1 MNQFY
6 RFRFLACCFLLT
18 LFFMPPSVGAQQV
31 APFKNGDKIVFMGN
45 SITDGGHYHSYV
57 WLYYMTHFPA
67 MRIEI
72 VNAGIGGDVCRQMLE
87 RLDDEVFSKNPSV
100 MTFTFGMN
108 DTGYQNLSP
117 SKADSVYVAKVG
129 ESLKYFKLVE
139 VELNKHPEVKKIML
153 ASPPYDETSKI
164 KSTPLLK
171 KNAAI
176 LTLVAEQRDA
186 ATRNGWGFIDF
197 NTPMLL
203 INQRGQQ
210 TDSTFTMESPDRIHP
225 SNDGQMVMAY
235 TFLNAQGLAGQKV
248 ADAVVSSKAKK
259 IEKCN
264 NCSLAN
270 LASDGNRVSFDYL
283 ARSLPYPLDTIP
295 GGFGKP
301 ARSQADALKL
311 ISFTNDYNQEI
322 ISVKGLKDT
331 SAYNLTIDKKT
342 IGQWTGADFAKGIN
356 LALITST
363 PQYQQALA
371 VMQLNEERWT
381 IERRLREYYWLQYS
395 ILKPKGL
402 LFNDAESTMDSLQKY
417 AKKDFFVAV
426 TIPTY
431 QKARFKVVRDA
442 WKMEMDLLTDEIYK
456 VNQPTLH
463 HFEITLCN

>member
-1 MNQFY
+1 MNHFY
-6 RFRFLACCFLLT
+6 FFRFFACCFLLS
-18 LFFMPPSVGAQQV
+18 LFFTPPPVAAQQV
-31 APFKNGDKIVFMGN
+31 LPFKNGDKVVFMGN
-45 SITDGGHYHSYV
+45 SITDGGRYHSYI

-67 MRIEI
+67 SRIEI

-87 RLDDEVFSKNPSV
+87 RLDDEVFSKNPSI

-108 DTGYQNLSP
+108 DTGYQNYP
-117 SKADSVYVAKVG
+117 PAKADSVYAAKVG
-129 ESLKYFKLVE
+129 ESLKYFKLIE
-139 VELNKHPEVKKIML
+139 AELNKHPGVKKIML

-164 KSTPLLK
+164 KSAPLLK

-176 LTLVAEQRDA
+176 LTLVAEQRNA
-186 ATRNGWGFIDF
+186 AKRNGWGFIDF
-197 NTPMLL
+197 NSPMLL

-235 TFLNAQGLAGQKV
+235 TFLKAQGLAGQKV
-248 ADAVVSSKAKK
+248 ADAVINSKVKK
-259 IEKCN
+259 IEKCD

-270 LASDGNRVSFDYL
+270 LVTGSNQVSFDYL

-295 GGFGKP
+295 GGFGRP
-301 ARSQADALKL
+301 ARSQADVLKL
-311 ISFTNDYNQEI
+311 ISFTDDYNQEV

-331 SAYNLTIDKKT
+331 SGYRVSIDKKA
-342 IGQWTGADFAKGIN
+342 IGQWSGADLGKGIN

-371 VMQLNEERWT
+371 VMQLNEERWA

-402 LFNDAESTMDSLQKY
+402 LFNDTESTMDSLQKY
-417 AKKDFFVAV
+417 AKKDFFVAI

-431 QKARFKVVRDA
+431 QKARFKIVRDA
-442 WKMEMDLLTDEIYK
+442 WKKEMDLLTDEIYK

-463 HFEITLCN
+463 HFEITLVN

>member
-1 MNQFY
+1 MSQFY
-6 RFRFLACCFLLT
+6 PFRTFVCCFLSS
-18 LFFMPPSVGAQQV
+18 LFFMPPSVAAQQV
-31 APFKNGDKIVFMGN
+31 LPFKNGDKIVFMGN
-45 SITDGGHYHSYV
+45 SITDGGHYHSYI
-57 WLYYMTHFPA
+57 WLYYMTHFPG
-67 MRIEI
+67 MRIEV

-87 RLDDEVFSKNPSV
+87 RLDNEVFSKNPSI

-108 DTGYQNLSP
+108 DTGYQNLP
-117 SKADSVYVAKVG
+117 PAKADSVYAAKVG
-129 ESLKYFKLVE
+129 ESLKYFKLME
-139 VELNKHPEVKKIML
+139 AELNKHPGVKKIML

-176 LTLVAEQRDA
+176 LTLVAEQRNA
-186 ATRNGWGFIDF
+186 AKRNGWGFIDF
-197 NTPMLL
+197 NSPMLA
-203 INQRGQQ
+203 INQHGQQ

-248 ADAVVSSKAKK
+248 AAVVINSKGKK
-259 IEKCN
+259 IEKCD
-264 NCSLAN
+264 NCSLTD
-270 LASDGNRVSFDYL
+270 LAIGGNQVSFDYL

-295 GGFGKP
+295 GGFGRP

-311 ISFTNDYNQEI
+311 ISFTDDYNQEI

-331 SAYNLTIDKKT
+331 SAYSVTIDKKA

-371 VMQLNEERWT
+371 VMQLNEERWA

-402 LFNDAESTMDSLQKY
+402 LFNDAETTMDSLQKY

-431 QKARFKVVRDA
+431 QKARFKIVRDA
-442 WKMEMDLLTDEIYK
+442 WKKEMDLLTDEIYQ
-456 VNQPTLH
+456 VNQPILH
-463 HFEITLCN
+463 HFEITLVN